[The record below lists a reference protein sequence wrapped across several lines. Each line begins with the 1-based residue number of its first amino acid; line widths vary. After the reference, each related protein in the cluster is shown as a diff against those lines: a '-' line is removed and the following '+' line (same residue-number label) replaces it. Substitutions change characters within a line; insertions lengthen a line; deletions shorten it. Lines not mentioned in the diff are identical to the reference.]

1 MINLLL
7 DYNNFLEHELD
18 QEENEAS
25 VERRSN
31 LQPRSSTAYNECSKS
46 PSPSVI
52 STITAPREKSAFPP
66 KNPSKPESHKKNE
79 MFEVQSSNDSDLPK
93 IIVRSSH
100 ADAAVK
106 LNPKSKHN
114 DMKVVF
120 KRSPPWITDP
130 ILDSNDLS
138 WDQFGISEPPSVF
151 QGRSE
156 VDWTHGLRLQLDPDG
171 VYMNEKL
178 CTYRIQYHPLIAKK
192 KFSKVMSAQ
201 IYDSGIVYPMITEC
215 SLLRKKP
222 RT

>member
-1 MINLLL
+1 MQAAAWILPSNLNSHANLLASLCKRHEGSMELHIKNYNGRRFFEEKHFAFCCLGTRKGSVLDQDSFVEFLKSNKMINLLL

-25 VERRSN
+25 VERRST
-31 LQPRSSTAYNECSKS
+31 LQPRSSTAYTECSKS

-66 KNPSKPESHKKNE
+66 KNPSEPESHKKNE

-93 IIVRSSH
+93 IVVRSSH

-120 KRSPPWITDP
+120 KRSPP
-130 ILDSNDLS
+130 
-138 WDQFGISEPPSVF
+138 
-151 QGRSE
+151 
-156 VDWTHGLRLQLDPDG
+156 
-171 VYMNEKL
+171 
-178 CTYRIQYHPLIAKK
+178 C
-192 KFSKVMSAQ
+192 
-201 IYDSGIVYPMITEC
+201 
-215 SLLRKKP
+215 
-222 RT
+222 